1 MRQDDQRLIRLLA
14 ATLTRR
20 PRSNLT
26 ELAAGAGISRA
37 TLYRFAPT
45 RAAIVEKV
53 TAEAWVRLQAALPG
67 GDASPDPMARLRR
80 TTHALVEDLDL
91 VIYIVNEMGMEGAER
106 GNTYYAAPEWE
117 SFQAHLDAFFPARSA
132 ARRVRDRNAGF
143 LVERLLPLVPVRG
156 RLGSGHRKAGAGVG
170 GPRRPDLVFLEGAR
184 SGSRMQPSLP

>member
-1 MRQDDQRLIRLLA
+1 MSQDDQRLIRLLA

-53 TAEAWVRLQAALPG
+53 TAEAWLRLQAALPD
-67 GDASPDPMARLRR
+67 DALPDPMASLRR
-80 TTHALVEDLDL
+80 MTHALVEDLDL

-117 SFQAHLDAFFPARSA
+117 SFQAHLDAFFLHGQRRGVFGIEMPASWW
-132 ARRVRDRNAGF
+132 RDFYLSCLFGAGWA
-143 LVERLLPLVPVRG
+143 VATG
-156 RLGSGHRKAGAGVG
+156 RLAQASVVRAV
-170 GPRRPDLVFLEGAR
+170 LTSFLEGAR
-184 SGSRMQPSLP
+184 SGSRVQSP

>member
-117 SFQAHLDAFFPARSA
+117 SFQAHLDAFSCTVSSA
-132 ARRVRDRNAGF
+132 AC
-143 LVERLLPLVPVRG
+143 
-156 RLGSGHRKAGAGVG
+156 
-170 GPRRPDLVFLEGAR
+170 
-184 SGSRMQPSLP
+184 SGSKCRLPGGATSTSRACSGPVGQWPPEGWRRRRWSAPS

>member
-53 TAEAWVRLQAALPG
+53 TAEAWMRLQAALPG

-80 TTHALVEDLDL
+80 MTHALVEDLDL

-117 SFQAHLDAFFPARSA
+117 SFQAHLDAFFLHGQQRGVFGIEMPASWWS
-132 ARRVRDRNAGF
+132 DFYLSCLFGAGWA
-143 LVERLLPLVPVRG
+143 VATG
-156 RLGSGHRKAGAGVG
+156 RLAQASVVRAV
-170 GPRRPDLVFLEGAR
+170 LTSFLEGAR